1 VYWYKPAFFEIPNNK
16 YHSFADVKMVF
27 IPKFLV
33 NEVRKIVLLKIIT
46 VMKRQLLLVIILLG
60 VFITAKAQKPDTARM
75 LVHYKFTW
83 VRDTANREHPY
94 SENLVLY
101 IGQSGSAYRSYDG
114 IVYKAQFKKAF
125 AEAAAASPDGRPNI
139 NRRGVGT
146 STEYYQY
153 PNEQRL
159 IVKEQLMANSYAIGG
174 PIPAIDWKTS
184 SDTAT
189 FGGLHCQKA
198 TCHFKGRDYTAWFC
212 PDLPVHTGPWK
223 LNGLPGVIV
232 DARDAKNEVVFKFDG
247 VEKATPTPPRNGP
260 AVDKKDLPPI
270 LRDLDDDM
278 NLIAP
283 PQGSIQATQKEFDK
297 TREAMR
303 KNPNGVVEAINAGNG
318 PKVDQIKGGPPLMG
332 PAINNP
338 IELPE
343 KK

>member
-1 VYWYKPAFFEIPNNK
+1 
-16 YHSFADVKMVF
+16 
-27 IPKFLV
+27 
-33 NEVRKIVLLKIIT
+33 
-46 VMKRQLLLVIILLG
+46 MKKQLLLVFAFLAIYI
-60 VFITAKAQKPDTARM
+60 AAEAQKPDTARM

-83 VRDTANREHPY
+83 IRDTANRAHPY
-94 SENLVLY
+94 TENMVLY
-101 IGQSGSAYRSYDG
+101 IGQSAGAYRSYDG

-125 AEAAAASPDGRPNI
+125 AEAAAASPDEHPMI

-146 STEYYQY
+146 LVEYYQY
-153 PNEQRL
+153 PNDQKL
-159 IVKEQLMANSYAIGG
+159 ITKDQLMANSYAIEG
-174 PIPAIDWKTS
+174 PMPAIDWKTTG
-184 SDTAT
+184 DTAT

-198 TCHFKGRDYTAWFC
+198 IGYFKGRNYTVWFC

-247 VEKATPTPPRNGP
+247 VEKATPTPPKSGS

-283 PQGSIQATQKEFDK
+283 PPGSIKATQKEFDK

-303 KNPNGVVEAINAGNG
+303 KNPNGVVQAINAGNG
-318 PKVDQIKGGPPLMG
+318 PKMDQVKTGPPLAG
-332 PAINNP
+332 PVINNP